1 VVRLRPCPRSRPWF
15 RFPRREGQRG
25 MPGAGAGK
33 MGGVVGVLC
42 HAMLC
47 YDAMCAAARRPL

>member
-1 VVRLRPCPRSRPWF
+1 
-15 RFPRREGQRG
+15 